1 MVSRER
7 INLLF
12 QYFASLAQQEVK
24 TAFFINVKTAF
35 FINVKTAFFY
45 KCQDCF

>member
-35 FINVKTAFFY
+35 FY